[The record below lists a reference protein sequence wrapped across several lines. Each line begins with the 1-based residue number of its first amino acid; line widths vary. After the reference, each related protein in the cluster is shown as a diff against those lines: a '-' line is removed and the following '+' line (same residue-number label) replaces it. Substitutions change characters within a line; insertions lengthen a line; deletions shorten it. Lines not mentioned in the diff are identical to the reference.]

1 MDGTP
6 RQHARFGLWLAGSLL
21 LHGVAVTLLESGIPA
36 GAAGGGNLQVRLVGA
51 PPAAA
56 AANAAAPAREETRRR
71 DAERRR
77 IARPSHTAAVSE
89 EAAAAPI
96 TPAREDTP
104 PATRVTPPTT
114 VMATRVPRPSHTDAI
129 APPGTPER
137 KDTPPATRVTPPPTV
152 AASRVARASPVVS
165 TPDQSRLEPETVDAP
180 PAPRHAHAEPAPRR
194 IDKPV
199 TAPKPDLR
207 AATETRLD
215 TPAPARADAKPATTA
230 ATPSSAGAVTAP
242 AANAAVTTTASGAP
256 VSLAGANGA
265 TSARLDADGEK
276 TLLALLHTAIDG
288 RKRYPTLARRQRRE
302 GIATVLFRL
311 HPDGAVDRLTLAA
324 SSGFALLDK
333 AALRAVAEV
342 APFAPARRYLDREKE
357 YAVEVEFRLF

>member
-89 EAAAAPI
+89 EAAAAAI
-96 TPAREDTP
+96 TPARE
-104 PATRVTPPTT
+104 
-114 VMATRVPRPSHTDAI
+114 
-129 APPGTPER
+129 
-137 KDTPPATRVTPPPTV
+137 DTPPATRVTPPPTV